1 MSRILSMNRRS
12 RLSLK
17 AWQRC
22 GCREKARQ
30 IQPALFSRLPH
41 GENCRLRQRW
51 SRDQKPSTETLA
63 QEVPSGKT
71 PRLHGA
77 LLLRDRPNLTLT
89 SVLRQPEFVGL
100 WIRRSGM
107 DSDLLTAEHCSG
119 ATRGERQCAPLPF
132 VEYGLGTTVFAK
144 RAGRQPGGS
153 LGLVRLGKR
162 DMTPTRI
169 RGRLKVKSES
179 ADSHRR

>member
-1 MSRILSMNRRS
+1 MARTVDCDRDGAATKSPAPKHLLKRS
-12 RLSLK
+12 LLER
-17 AWQRC
+17 AR
-22 GCREKARQ
+22 GCMVRS
-30 IQPALFSRLPH
+30 FSRD
-41 GENCRLRQRW
+41 C
-51 SRDQKPSTETLA
+51 
-63 QEVPSGKT
+63 
-71 PRLHGA
+71 
-77 LLLRDRPNLTLT
+77 PNLTLT

-107 DSDLLTAEHCSG
+107 DNDLLTAEHCSG

-153 LGLVRLGKR
+153 LRLVRLGKR

-169 RGRLKVKSES
+169 RGRLKVKSVSRFTPSIAPLREQTFVS
-179 ADSHRR
+179 VIHSFL